1 MPESPIEPVVEATKR
16 ASVHFAKAAY
26 EVMSGLG
33 ILVSGVVR
41 VVRDEDE
48 TDDVPPTQHI
58 PVE

>member
-1 MPESPIEPVVEATKR
+1 MPDSPIEPVVEATKR

-26 EVMSGLG
+26 EVVSGLG

-41 VVRDEDE
+41 VVRDDDAE
-48 TDDVPPTQHI
+48 DDVPPTQHI